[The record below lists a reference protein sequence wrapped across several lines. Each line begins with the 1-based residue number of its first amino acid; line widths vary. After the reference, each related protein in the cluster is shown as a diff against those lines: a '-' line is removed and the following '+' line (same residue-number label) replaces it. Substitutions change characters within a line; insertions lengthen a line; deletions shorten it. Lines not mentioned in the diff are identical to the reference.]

1 MNFSQCWNFIF
12 ILVFL
17 IQFSHG
23 NIKSHYHRRLKYS
36 LDTNFDVLIFT
47 QHWPQSVCF
56 EWKEKSQNHKCTLPV
71 DEEWTIHGIWPTQY
85 HKIGPEYCNKTAKFD
100 LSALSTIEDELK
112 LKWMDV
118 EYGMKPGSFWKHEYE
133 KHGTCAAVLEK
144 MNSEIKYFQMGL
156 NFLDK
161 YDMKNILA
169 KVNITPGNSYPVKTI
184 LNGIKNI
191 LDVNAQIMCVK
202 NPKTHESYIFEI
214 RICFDKQ
221 LKLTNCDGI
230 VNFPT
235 DCNHSQDVIYPG
247 TVPHEVFRI

>member
-1 MNFSQCWNFIF
+1 M
-12 ILVFL
+12 
-17 IQFSHG
+17 
-23 NIKSHYHRRLKYS
+23 
-36 LDTNFDVLIFT
+36 DTNFDVLIFT

-202 NPKTHESYIFEI
+202 NPVKNYI
-214 RICFDKQ
+214 
-221 LKLTNCDGI
+221 
-230 VNFPT
+230 
-235 DCNHSQDVIYPG
+235 Y
-247 TVPHEVFRI
+247 